1 VTIALALAATAG
13 GMASRTSSVR
23 IRTIAYRA
31 NDGVWRRAYVV
42 LPAWYGRGSH
52 PRIPLIISPHG
63 RGLKGLANARL
74 WSDLPAVGGFAVVS
88 PDGQGRSTDRYS
100 WGYAG
105 QIDDL
110 ARMPGIVS
118 RALPWLRIDR
128 RRIFTFGGS
137 MGGQESLLLA
147 AEHPRLLAG
156 AAAFDAVADLAL
168 QYRNFPKLRCSAACL
183 RRWAGPMGPGLQ
195 TIARLEIGGS
205 PATDPAAY
213 ARRSPLAFARQLA
226 FDRVPLQLWWSTADR
241 VVIDQPA
248 QSGRLFRTITALN
261 RRAPVEAFVGRWAH
275 SAEMRADLPLALA
288 RFGLLPARFGR
299 GSASVHVIAAPRS
312 RR

>member
-1 VTIALALAATAG
+1 
-13 GMASRTSSVR
+13 M
-23 IRTIAYRA
+23 
-31 NDGVWRRAYVV
+31 
-42 LPAWYGRGSH
+42 
-52 PRIPLIISPHG
+52 
-63 RGLKGLANARL
+63 GL
-74 WSDLPAVGGFAVVS
+74 
-88 PDGQGRSTDRYS
+88 
-100 WGYAG
+100 
-105 QIDDL
+105 
-110 ARMPGIVS
+110 
-118 RALPWLRIDR
+118 
-128 RRIFTFGGS
+128 
-137 MGGQESLLLA
+137 
-147 AEHPRLLAG
+147 
-156 AAAFDAVADLAL
+156 
-168 QYRNFPKLRCSAACL
+168 
-183 RRWAGPMGPGLQ
+183 GLQ